1 MATGKRVLLIGLE
14 PSVVDYTAFPALDAD
29 KVRAGLAAQ
38 LAELRR
44 LGYDAEDC
52 LTDTGETAESV
63 VRAHLARGP
72 WDCIVIGAG
81 VRTGPP
87 YFLLFE
93 RLVNVVH
100 AHAPQAKL
108 CFNTRPTDTIEAVRR
123 WI

>member
-14 PSVVDYTAFPALDAD
+14 PSVVDYTAFPDLDAD

-38 LAELRR
+38 LAELRH
-44 LGYDAEDC
+44 LGFDAEDC
-52 LTDTGETAESV
+52 LTDTGETAEAV

-100 AHAPQAKL
+100 AHAPQAKI

-123 WI
+123 WT